1 LLRCDHLGLHYRPPL
16 VSGDASGK
24 AQAPAVML
32 TRVGTVLY
40 WAGCLLAAV
49 ALLSGVFAL
58 QHGPEYDHRW
68 VVYVASVGSA
78 VLFWLI
84 GRACK
89 YFLADE

>member
-1 LLRCDHLGLHYRPPL
+1 MP
-16 VSGDASGK
+16 
-24 AQAPAVML
+24 

-58 QHGPEYDHRW
+58 QHGPEYDQRW
-68 VVYVASVGSA
+68 VVYVASVASA

-89 YFLADE
+89 YFLAGE